1 MHGEDPFVSVP
12 VLTFFNSKGGVGKT
26 FLAYHVAWMISE
38 LDFPVLIADLDPQAN
53 LTAEFLDD
61 DELDQLWD
69 GQAKSRPRTIYDC
82 VQPLAETGDLAPPE
96 LRSIARGLD
105 LLPGDLALSAFED
118 LLASE
123 WTRCLESEPPNRP
136 FRAITAFWQV
146 IQRSA
151 ERCGARVALVDL
163 GPGLS
168 AINRS
173 ALIATDFVGV
183 PLAADLAS
191 RQSLRHFGP
200 TLRRWREAW
209 RSRRTHWRQPDF
221 PLPEGAMQPIG
232 YLMRQLG
239 VRLARPVEAHDRWTK
254 RMPGEYARY
263 VLGRKP
269 SSRSKDSACIATV
282 KHNRSL
288 ILLGQAARKPIF
300 KITHADGAHGSHAS
314 AARDAYKDFAGLAME
329 VLRRADI
336 PLSGPA

>member
-1 MHGEDPFVSVP
+1 MSVP
-12 VLTFFNSKGGVGKT
+12 VLTFFNSKGGIGKT

-61 DELDQLWD
+61 AELDQLWD
-69 GQAKSRPRTIYDC
+69 GQPKARPRTIYDC
-82 VQPLAETGDLAPPE
+82 VQPLAEADDLATPE
-96 LRSIARGLD
+96 LRSIVRGLD
-105 LLPGDLALSAFED
+105 LLPGDLSLSAFED

-123 WTRCLESEPPNRP
+123 WTRCLESERPNRP
-136 FRAITAFWQV
+136 LRAITAFWQV

-151 ERCGARVALVDL
+151 EECGARVALVDL

-173 ALIATDFVGV
+173 ALVATDFVVV

-191 RQSLRHFGP
+191 RQSLRHLGP

-209 RSRRTHWRQPDF
+209 RSRRNHWSQPDF
-221 PLPEGAMQPIG
+221 SLPEGAMQPIG
-232 YLMRQLG
+232 YLMQELG
-239 VRLARPVEAHDRWTK
+239 LRLARPVEAHDRWAK

-263 VLGRKP
+263 VLGRKQA
-269 SSRSKDSACIATV
+269 SRSKDSACIATV
-282 KHNRSL
+282 KYNRSL

-300 KITHADGAHGSHAS
+300 KLTLADGGHGNHAL